1 MRVTGPSTPDQAGR
15 TIVVT
20 GANSGIGFETARAL
34 AAAGAHVIMA
44 CRNRQR
50 GDAAA
55 SKIDGSTEVRE
66 LDTSSQGSVRAFT
79 EGITGRIDVLINNA
93 GIGFSTSPSLTADGF
108 ETVLATN
115 YLGAFAVTALLLDRI
130 DDRVVMT
137 SSIAHRF
144 GVLHLDDPQWQ
155 RRRTSGADGYAQS
168 KLAAL
173 MFAYELERRFTAV
186 GSRLR
191 AFAAHPGLAATAIG
205 QRRTGPPSALARLT
219 GTLTRAVAQDQR
231 QGALPTVLAAA
242 DPDLPGGTYVGPA
255 WLAELQGPPVPVA
268 SSRASHDRAMQRL
281 LVAASER
288 VTGIDLIV
296 PG

>member
-1 MRVTGPSTPDQAGR
+1 MRVTGPRTSDQTGR
-15 TIVVT
+15 KVVVT
-20 GANSGIGFETARAL
+20 GANSGIGFEAARAL
-34 AAAGAHVIMA
+34 AAAGAHVVMA
-44 CRNRQR
+44 CRSRER
-50 GDAAA
+50 GEAAA
-55 SKIDGSTEVRE
+55 ARIEGSTEVRE
-66 LDTSSQGSVRAFT
+66 LDTSSLASVRAFADAT
-79 EGITGRIDVLINNA
+79 TSRIDVLVNNA
-93 GIGFSTSPSLTADGF
+93 GIGFSTGASRTTDGF

-115 YLGAFAVTALLLDRI
+115 YLGAFALTALLLDRI

-155 RRRTSGADGYAQS
+155 RRSTSGADGYAQS

-173 MFAYELERRFTAV
+173 MLAYELQHRLTAA
-186 GSRLR
+186 GSSLR

-205 QRRTGPPSALARLT
+205 QRRDAPPSVLARLARPIA
-219 GTLTRAVAQDQR
+219 RAAGQDQR
-231 QGALPTVLAAA
+231 QGALPTVLAAT

-255 WLAELQGPPVPVA
+255 WLAELQGPPVPVG

-288 VTGIDLIV
+288 VTGIDLVV
-296 PG
+296 PR